1 MCGEGADLISA
12 NDKLVGVDGGDDL
25 AEFVRDRCFGGKAGG
40 VLLVGVVIE
49 EFGERM
55 GDGDLE
61 GKL

>member
-1 MCGEGADLISA
+1 MCGEGAGLVST

-49 EFGERM
+49 ELGERI